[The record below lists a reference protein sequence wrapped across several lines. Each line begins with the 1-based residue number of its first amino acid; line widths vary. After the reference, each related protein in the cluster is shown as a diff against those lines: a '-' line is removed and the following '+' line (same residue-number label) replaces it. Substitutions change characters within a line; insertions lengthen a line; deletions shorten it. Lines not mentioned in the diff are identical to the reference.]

1 MPLFAAPCLSGDGF
15 EWRASERKVFVE
27 GGEHTLRVYALDD
40 GAKIRNVRFGERGS
54 CGFTDSMPQDPAVVE
69 YQTAL
74 CQHRL
79 AGLGG
84 VCPSTGA
91 AVPGLEI
98 SLPDV
103 CYSDC
108 AGKSLCHFILQVIFL
123 PRHPRRPAHSLVT
136 YLRTAVAQW
145 CGWRAGD
152 FVEFHAE
159 CRQLLEAD
167 GVPGAGLRALDAFL
181 DSCNAAPPP
190 PPDAGALTDAECTAQ
205 FAGIT
210 DACCQPAKVCR
221 SGVPSRCVDSCADPY
236 LALYRDCR
244 STLQVS
250 QYLLEL

>member
-123 PRHPRRPAHSLVT
+123 PRHPRRPAHSLTCERRWRNGLGGGQAISLSFMPSAASCWRLMVS
-136 YLRTAVAQW
+136 RAQ
-145 CGWRAGD
+145 
-152 FVEFHAE
+152 
-159 CRQLLEAD
+159 
-167 GVPGAGLRALDAFL
+167 
-181 DSCNAAPPP
+181 
-190 PPDAGALTDAECTAQ
+190 
-205 FAGIT
+205 
-210 DACCQPAKVCR
+210 ACE
-221 SGVPSRCVDSCADPY
+221 
-236 LALYRDCR
+236 R
-244 STLQVS
+244 STPSWTAATLRHRRHRTRAH
-250 QYLLEL
+250 